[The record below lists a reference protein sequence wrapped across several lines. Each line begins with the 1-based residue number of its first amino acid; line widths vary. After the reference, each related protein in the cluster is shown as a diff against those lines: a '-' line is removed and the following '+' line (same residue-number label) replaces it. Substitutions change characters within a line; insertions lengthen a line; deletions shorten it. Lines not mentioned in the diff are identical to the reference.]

1 MEPFQPQTPVQ
12 KSAPSWQ
19 PLAFAVVL
27 ILGVWIG
34 LLSGEDSTRTFAPGA
49 SRSALN
55 GVLDRVE
62 QTYVDPIM
70 REELEQI
77 ALEAVLNE
85 LDPHTLFLSSQEL
98 ADMAEPM
105 EGNFEGIGVE
115 FIIQDD
121 TLMVVAAISGGP
133 AEKAGVRAGDR
144 ILQVDSVSISGSD
157 LDNRKVMELLKG
169 PRNTKVRVGVP
180 RRDGL
185 EQILLK
191 RDRIPIHSVVSAFD
205 INADCGYIK
214 VIRFAQNT
222 AEEFEDA
229 MIQLDRAGV
238 HQVIVDL
245 RGNGGGYLNAVVPM
259 VESFLKK
266 GQLVVYTEGE
276 HVPRRTYE
284 TRRDGQWAEWDL
296 AVLVDE
302 SSASASE
309 IFAGAIQD
317 HDRGIILGRR
327 TFGKGL
333 VQEEFSIS
341 NLGALRL
348 TVARFYTPTGRAI
361 QKPYGTEI
369 DYGDDYFMRF
379 ERGELFEEDSI
390 LKLDADSLTFQTPMG
405 RLVKGLGGITPDV
418 FVPLDTSGM
427 SSLMSELS
435 WSGVL
440 RDAAFSFVDEH
451 RDEWFKKN
459 DSQAHID
466 LWKESGWAHLMQ
478 AARDNNI
485 EIPSLQVAERSA
497 LEHRFASQVLRN
509 AFGESAFYEH
519 SVQHDQEF
527 KTAIHWL
534 YHMDAVI
541 VIEGQLSLQLEST
554 NINTSSHGF

>member
-1 MEPFQPQTPVQ
+1 MEPSPPQTPVQ
-12 KSAPSWQ
+12 KTAPSWQ

-34 LLSGEDSTRTFAPGA
+34 LLSGNDATKTFAPGTP
-49 SRSALN
+49 RSALN

-62 QTYVDPIM
+62 QTYVDQVM

-144 ILQVDSVSISGSD
+144 ILQVDSIPISGPD

-191 RDRIPIHSVVSAFD
+191 RDRIPIHSVVSTFD
-205 INADCGYIK
+205 VNADCGYIK
-214 VIRFAQNT
+214 VVRFAQNT
-222 AEEFEDA
+222 AEEFDA
-229 MIQLDRAGV
+229 AMNKLDRAGV
-238 HQVIVDL
+238 RQVIVDL

-276 HVPRRTYE
+276 HVPRRTYKA
-284 TRRDGQWAEWDL
+284 RRDGQWVDWDL

-341 NLGALRL
+341 NHGALRL

-369 DYGDDYFMRF
+369 DYGDDYFMRY

-390 LKLDADSLTFQTPMG
+390 LKLDDDSLVFQTPKG

-435 WSGVL
+435 WSGIL

-451 RDEWFKKN
+451 RDEWFGED
-459 DSQAHID
+459 DSPLED
-466 LWKESGWAHLMQ
+466 GLWKEIGWSHLMD

-485 EIPSLQVAERSA
+485 EIPSLQEAERSA
-497 LEHRFASQVLRN
+497 LERRFASQILRN
-509 AFGESAFYEH
+509 AFGESAYYEH
-519 SVQHDQEF
+519 SVQFDEEF
-527 KTAIHWL
+527 KTAIYWL
-534 YHMDAVI
+534 YHMDSVI
-541 VIEGQLSLQLEST
+541 VIEGQLSLQLE
-554 NINTSSHGF
+554 NNKY

>member
-1 MEPFQPQTPVQ
+1 METSSPQTSRP
-12 KSAPSWQ
+12 KAAPSWQ
-19 PLAFAVVL
+19 PLAFAIVL

-34 LLSGEDSTRTFAPGA
+34 LLSGGESAGTFAPG
-49 SRSALN
+49 SPRSALN

-62 QTYVDPIM
+62 QTYVDPVM
-70 REELEQI
+70 RDELEQI

-98 ADMAEPM
+98 AEMAEPM

-144 ILQVDSVSISGSD
+144 ILQVDSVAISGPE
-157 LDNRKVMELLKG
+157 LNNRKVMELLKG

-180 RRDGL
+180 RSEGL

-191 RDRIPIHSVVSAFD
+191 RDRIPIHSVVSAFGID
-205 INADCGYIK
+205 SDRGYIK
-214 VIRFAQNT
+214 VVRFAQNT

-229 MIQLDRAGV
+229 MVKLDQLGV
-238 HQVIVDL
+238 KQVIVDL

-259 VESFLKK
+259 VESFLRE

-284 TRRDGQWAEWDL
+284 TRRDGRWADWDL

-361 QKPYGTEI
+361 QKPYGSDIE
-369 DYGDDYFMRF
+369 YADDYFMRY

-390 LKLDADSLTFQTPMG
+390 LKLDADSLTFQTPKG
-405 RLVKGLGGITPDV
+405 KVVQGLGGITPDV
-418 FVPLDTSGM
+418 FIPLDTAGLSSFM
-427 SSLMSELS
+427 SDLS

-440 RDAAFSFVDEH
+440 RDAAFSFVDAH
-451 RDEWFKKN
+451 RNEWFVTKVE
-459 DSQAHID
+459 SASAD
-466 LWKESGWAHLMQ
+466 LWKVEGWNHLMAAARENDFEIPTLQ
-478 AARDNNI
+478 AA
-485 EIPSLQVAERSA
+485 ERAA
-497 LEHRFASQVLRN
+497 LEQRFASQVLRN
-509 AFGESAFYEH
+509 AFGEAAFHEH
-519 SVQHDQEF
+519 SIQFDQEF
-527 KTAIHWL
+527 TTAIHWL
-534 YHMDAVI
+534 QHTDAVV
-541 VIEGQLSLQLEST
+541 VIEGQLSLQLD
-554 NINTSSHGF
+554 NNKH